1 MISENGKSLAAVVSE
16 AKEDLIEFLDTR
28 YQMFMSEVNEKLS
41 VLKLSVPMLIMAALL
56 GWAGFMLLS
65 IALVAVIASAL
76 GWGWAFCI
84 VGAVYAITAATL
96 GFLGY
101 RELKGVGVAPKRTIN
116 VLKQDKAWLTSEART
131 QL

>member
-1 MISENGKSLAAVVSE
+1 VISENGKNLAAVVSE

-28 YQMFMSEVNEKLS
+28 YQMFMSEVREKLS
-41 VLKLSVPMLIMAALL
+41 VLKLSVPMLIMAVLL

-65 IALVAVIASAL
+65 IALIAAIASAL

-84 VGAVYAITAATL
+84 VGAVYTITAATL

-101 RELKGVGVAPKRTIN
+101 RELSQVGMAPKRTIN